1 MNAAGPNTTTLSP
14 GEKWILECTSVGIC
28 NRHPVLRT
36 LCMCAL
42 FTCMYIML
50 FCRYGKTAPFGCHES
65 IPCLIHDPSGA
76 SSLPLVGSEARQP
89 HEQLQDIKEETTGAQ
104 NGSQ

>member
-1 MNAAGPNTTTLSP
+1 MNAAGPNATTLSP
-14 GEKWILECTSVGIC
+14 GQNLECASVGIC
-28 NRHPVLRT
+28 NRHSVLCT
-36 LCMCAL
+36 LCMCTF

-50 FCRYGKTAPFGCHES
+50 FCQHGKTATFGCHES
-65 IPCLIHDPSGA
+65 IHCHDPSGA
-76 SSLPLVGSEARQP
+76 SSLPIVGSDARQP